1 MCSGMEDKGA
11 WRIDGVLEHW
21 EGGMHMD
28 EKIVFI
34 RCVDGLESVSL
45 RLKKLNNMIMAISLG
60 MKQEKMEQQAIDCV
74 ENIGYCVNDIKNI
87 SLDRLEQ
94 IKELQ
99 ESTAE
104 KKHE

>member
-1 MCSGMEDKGA
+1 
-11 WRIDGVLEHW
+11 
-21 EGGMHMD
+21 MD
-28 EKIVFI
+28 EKIVFT

-60 MKQEKMEQQAIDCV
+60 MQQENMEQQAIDCV
-74 ENIGYCVNDIKNI
+74 ESIGYCVNDIKNI

-94 IKELQ
+94 IKKLQ

>member
-1 MCSGMEDKGA
+1 
-11 WRIDGVLEHW
+11 
-21 EGGMHMD
+21 MD
-28 EKIVFI
+28 EKMVLI

-60 MKQEKMEQQAIDCV
+60 MQQENMEQQAIDCV
-74 ENIGYCVNDIKNI
+74 ESIGYCVNDIKNI

-94 IKELQ
+94 IKKLQ

>member
-1 MCSGMEDKGA
+1 
-11 WRIDGVLEHW
+11 
-21 EGGMHMD
+21 MD
-28 EKIVFI
+28 EKIVFT

-60 MKQEKMEQQAIDCV
+60 MQQEKMEQQAIDCV
-74 ENIGYCVNDIKNI
+74 ESIGYCVNDIKNI

-94 IKELQ
+94 IKKLQ

>member
-1 MCSGMEDKGA
+1 MRSRMADKGEG
-11 WRIDGVLEHW
+11 RIDGVPEHW
-21 EGGMHMD
+21 EGDIHMD
-28 EKIVFI
+28 EKMVLT

-60 MKQEKMEQQAIDCV
+60 MQQENMEQQAIDCV
-74 ENIGYCVNDIKNI
+74 ESIGYCVNDIKNI

-94 IKELQ
+94 IKQLQ

>member
-1 MCSGMEDKGA
+1 MRSGMAIKVK
-11 WRIDGVLEHW
+11 WRIDGFLEHW

-28 EKIVFI
+28 EKMVLI

-60 MKQEKMEQQAIDCV
+60 MQQENMEQQAIDCV
-74 ENIGYCVNDIKNI
+74 ESISYCVNDIKNI

-94 IKELQ
+94 IKKLQ